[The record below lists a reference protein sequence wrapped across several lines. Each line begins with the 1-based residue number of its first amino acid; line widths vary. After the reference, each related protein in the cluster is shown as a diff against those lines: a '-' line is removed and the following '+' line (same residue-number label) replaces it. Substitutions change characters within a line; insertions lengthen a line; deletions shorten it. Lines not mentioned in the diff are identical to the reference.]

1 MNSEMSGYQ
10 TQLSDP
16 IKLQFFYDNGIVAG
30 FGWLN
35 NTMFCYGQYSFDT
48 NSDSNAKVKVEDLV
62 LKSQNLKRME
72 YLKKEGD

>member
-1 MNSEMSGYQ
+1 
-10 TQLSDP
+10 
-16 IKLQFFYDNGIVAG
+16 
-30 FGWLN
+30 
-35 NTMFCYGQYSFDT
+35 MFCYGQYSFDT